1 MPVPVIRDGLSDG
14 NCSMRGFSD
23 RLLRT
28 GLDALYYSGVYHLLA
43 PATAGRGAIF
53 ALHRV
58 LPPPAEGAFAPNHAL
73 EITPDFL
80 DMVLQELRRREVD
93 IVDLDEAVTR
103 LTDGS
108 DRHFAVFTFDDGYG
122 DSLRA
127 TLPIFERYRAPFTVY
142 VATGLIDGTAD
153 IWWLMLEAAIARRE
167 RIQTTI
173 ADTAFDLHARTPEE
187 KQAAWDALYWPL
199 RDLSVAARRSAVAA
213 LAGDAIDEKQLC
225 ASVAATW
232 DELRHAA
239 RHELIT
245 IGAHTL
251 HHPPLSQLP
260 AAEAAFEMTESRQ
273 RLERE
278 LGTAVRH
285 FAYPFGD
292 RGSAGE
298 REFALARGAGFAT
311 AVTTR
316 RGPLHAGHAQHLH
329 ALPRVS
335 LNGNY
340 QAKRYFDL
348 FLSGAPFLLW
358 NGARKLDVA

>member
-1 MPVPVIRDGLSDG
+1 
-14 NCSMRGFSD
+14 MRGFSD
-23 RLLRT
+23 RLIRT
-28 GLDALYYSGVYHLLA
+28 GLDALYYSGLYHLLE

-58 LPPPAEGAFAPNHAL
+58 LPAPAHDGFAPNHAL
-73 EITPDFL
+73 QVTPEFL
-80 DMVLQELRRREVD
+80 DMALKELRRREVD
-93 IVDLDEAVTR
+93 IVDLDEAVAR
-103 LTDGS
+103 LTGGS
-108 DRHFAVFTFDDGYG
+108 DRHFAVFTFDDGYA

-142 VATGLIDGTAD
+142 VTTGLIDGTAD
-153 IWWLMLEAAIARRE
+153 IWWLMLEAAIARSE
-167 RIQTTI
+167 RVQTTI
-173 ADTAFDLHARTPEE
+173 NGVAFNLPCDSEEE

-199 RDLSVAARRSAVAA
+199 RDLSVPARRTAVRD
-213 LAGDAIDEKQLC
+213 LAGAEINETALC
-225 ASVAATW
+225 LSAAATW

-239 RHELIT
+239 RHELVT

-251 HHPPLSQLP
+251 THPPLSQLP
-260 AAEAAFEMTESRQ
+260 AADAAHEMEEGKR

-278 LGTAVRH
+278 LGTQVRH

-292 RGSAGE
+292 RASAGQ
-298 REFALARGAGFAT
+298 REFLLARKAGFAT

-316 RGPLHAGHAQHLH
+316 RGPLHAEHAGHLH